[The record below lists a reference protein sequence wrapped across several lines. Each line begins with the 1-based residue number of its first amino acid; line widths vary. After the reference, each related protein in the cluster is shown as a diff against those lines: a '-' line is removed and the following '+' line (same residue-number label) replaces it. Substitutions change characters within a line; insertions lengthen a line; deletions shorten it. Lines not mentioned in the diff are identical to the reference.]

1 MPHKIVIVSN
11 DNQPSE
17 QVITVGNGT
26 SERTTMFGSQQV
38 MICNKENAVL
48 KDVAYSPQMKF
59 NLCSLSKLMKEGWW
73 MEGDKNGIKMNKDG
87 KVLEFDIKIST
98 TTGLV
103 FCMYLKRTSELV
115 QVLTNWSLNE
125 AHEWLGHANEDATRA
140 TAN

>member
-1 MPHKIVIVSN
+1 MGMVLPDNAQMLKDPNVWIGDTAATVYTMPHKIGIVSN
-11 DNQPSE
+11 DNQPIE

-73 MEGDKNGIKMNKDG
+73 MEGDKNGIKMNKD
-87 KVLEFDIKIST
+87 
-98 TTGLV
+98 
-103 FCMYLKRTSELV
+103 
-115 QVLTNWSLNE
+115 
-125 AHEWLGHANEDATRA
+125 
-140 TAN
+140 